1 MPPSKLFTPC
11 FPMLRS
17 RVVSSI
23 TLLPADQVQDA
34 WLEVM
39 DATPAVPRAE
49 DFNDYL
55 VVNWVD
61 YDARLLLQMWNHHNT
76 MGPRTN
82 NNLEGFHNRLNRS
95 LPHNHQN
102 IYRFIEVLMKIE
114 KADKV
119 KLAQIDF
126 VAAQPRRKRVYRELD
141 NRIQRLKEQLHRG
154 IKTSL
159 QFLDAIGHQLKRG

>member
-1 MPPSKLFTPC
+1 
-11 FPMLRS
+11 
-17 RVVSSI
+17 
-23 TLLPADQVQDA
+23 
-34 WLEVM
+34 M
-39 DATPAVPRAE
+39 DATPVVPRTE

-61 YDARLLLQMWNHHNT
+61 ARFPLQMWNHHNT
-76 MGPRTN
+76 MSPWTN

-95 LPHNHQN
+95 LPHNNPN
-102 IYRFIEVLMKIE
+102 IYRFIEVLRKIE

-126 VAAQPRRKRVYRELD
+126 GAAQSSRKRVYREPD

-159 QFLDAIGHQLKRG
+159 QFLDAIGHLLKLGWTLIDKRVLLNETYLNVF